1 MNQESPS
8 KDTLARTPT
17 LRRISSLIS
26 PSSPTYD
33 PAIQLS
39 DMEKRIGGF
48 VARKHLRKRGNY
60 DSALD
65 NYNQREL
72 RQMDEALIGIS
83 NEMQKYQTAVFVE

>member
-1 MNQESPS
+1 MLPQMNHESSS
-8 KDTLARTPT
+8 KDTMARNPT

-26 PSSPTYD
+26 PTSPTYD
-33 PAIQLS
+33 PGIKLS
-39 DMEKRIGGF
+39 DSEKRVGGF

-60 DSALD
+60 ESALD

-83 NEMQKYQTAVFVE
+83 NEMQK